1 MSNDSLEEFSK
12 LCKRVAEETSYLNK
26 AQVLAEFFKCNRG
39 NKAFEG
45 DLLLWLRFLI
55 PSDSQR
61 VYNLQNKQ
69 MIKLFSR
76 LFKADSLLM
85 QEDLEQGRN
94 SIFVAQISVI
104 ISCFILMQVA
114 IFRKQLKS
122 SLKNRRLWNL
132 SRKVLCHWKKW
143 TTSSYSLANAPK
155 KMNNL
160 NCYKKY
166 VKNVQRRT

>member
-1 MSNDSLEEFSK
+1 MEEFSK

-26 AQVLAEFFKCNRG
+26 AQVLAAFFKCNRG
-39 NKAFEG
+39 DNAFEG

-85 QEDLEQGRN
+85 QEDLEQGKRN
-94 SIFVAQISVI
+94 TCLNHI
-104 ISCFILMQVA
+104 ILY
-114 IFRKQLKS
+114 L
-122 SLKNRRLWNL
+122 
-132 SRKVLCHWKKW
+132 
-143 TTSSYSLANAPK
+143 
-155 KMNNL
+155 
-160 NCYKKY
+160 
-166 VKNVQRRT
+166 

>member
-39 NKAFEG
+39 DKAFEG

-85 QEDLEQGRN
+85 QEDLEQGKRN
-94 SIFVAQISVI
+94 PCSNNI
-104 ISCFILMQVA
+104 ILY
-114 IFRKQLKS
+114 L
-122 SLKNRRLWNL
+122 
-132 SRKVLCHWKKW
+132 
-143 TTSSYSLANAPK
+143 
-155 KMNNL
+155 
-160 NCYKKY
+160 
-166 VKNVQRRT
+166 

>member
-39 NKAFEG
+39 DKAFEG

-85 QEDLEQGRN
+85 QEDLEQGKRNNYFDQYN

-104 ISCFILMQVA
+104 ISSFILMQVA

-122 SLKNRRLWNL
+122 FLKNQRL
-132 SRKVLCHWKKW
+132 
-143 TTSSYSLANAPK
+143 
-155 KMNNL
+155 
-160 NCYKKY
+160 
-166 VKNVQRRT
+166 